1 MGKVLEFIY
10 LFIFLYAGKTQRF
23 MQLFLSRC
31 IFILILEPNYY
42 ILLHGTVLHW
52 RKIMADLQMTL
63 KQLFVVKIDNKSD

>member
-1 MGKVLEFIY
+1 
-10 LFIFLYAGKTQRF
+10 

-42 ILLHGTVLHW
+42 ILLNGTVLHW
-52 RKIMADLQMTL
+52 RKIMAGLQMTQM

>member
-1 MGKVLEFIY
+1 
-10 LFIFLYAGKTQRF
+10 

-42 ILLHGTVLHW
+42 ILLNGTVLHW
-52 RKIMADLQMTL
+52 RKIMAGLQMTL